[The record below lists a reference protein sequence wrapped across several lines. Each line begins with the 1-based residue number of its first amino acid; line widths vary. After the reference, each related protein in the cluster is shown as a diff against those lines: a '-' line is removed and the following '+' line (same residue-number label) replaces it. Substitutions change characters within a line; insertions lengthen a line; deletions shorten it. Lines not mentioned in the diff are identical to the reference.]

1 VKVAVGFTP
10 ASAWIVEQNDKNVV
24 PKNIHYKTVDA
35 VHRAWA

>member
-1 VKVAVGFTP
+1 VKVTAGFSA

-24 PKNIHYKTVDA
+24 LKNIHYKTVDA